1 MTNPPPTDPRTAA
14 SRAGGPK
21 APASPRRSREPGHRR
36 KFLVVV
42 DDTPECDRAV
52 YYASRRA
59 AGTGG
64 ALLLLGVMELE
75 GVNQQWLGIA
85 DLMRAEATDDMSARL
100 DKFAARA
107 RQVAGVD
114 AETVIREGSKA
125 DAVMATIAEDEDIA
139 ILVLAAGV
147 SKEGPGPL
155 VSALVG
161 FHSGH
166 FPVPITIVPGALT
179 DAEIDALA

>member
-1 MTNPPPTDPRTAA
+1 MTTPRPPAHATPARNPPAA
-14 SRAGGPK
+14 
-21 APASPRRSREPGHRR
+21 PRRSREPGHRR

-52 YYASRRA
+52 YYAARRA

-64 ALLLLGVMELE
+64 ALLLLGVLELE
-75 GVNQQWLGIA
+75 GANQQWLGIA
-85 DLMRAEATDDMSARL
+85 DLMRAEAQDDMGARL
-100 DKFAARA
+100 EKFAARA
-107 RQVAGVD
+107 RQVAAVD
-114 AETVIREGSKA
+114 AEPVIREGTKA
-125 DAVMATIAEDEDIA
+125 DAVISLIVEDEDIA

-147 SKEGPGPL
+147 GKEGPGPL

>member
-1 MTNPPPTDPRTAA
+1 MNAAPSTA
-14 SRAGGPK
+14 
-21 APASPRRSREPGHRR
+21 PRRSREPGHRR

-64 ALLLLGVMELE
+64 ALVLLGVLELE
-75 GVNQQWLGIA
+75 GVHQQWLGVA
-85 DLMRAEATDDMSARL
+85 DLMRAEAHDDMSARL
-100 DKFAARA
+100 EKFVARA

-114 AETVIREGSKA
+114 AEPVIREGSKA
-125 DAVMATIAEDEDIA
+125 DAVIKLIAEDQDIA

-147 SKEGPGPL
+147 GKEGPGPL
-155 VSALVG
+155 VSALAG
-161 FHSGH
+161 FQSGH
-166 FPVPITIVPGALT
+166 FPVPITVVPGALT

>member
-1 MTNPPPTDPRTAA
+1 MTDPRTPPRTAIH
-14 SRAGGPK
+14 P
-21 APASPRRSREPGHRR
+21 PASPRRSREPGHRR

-64 ALLLLGVMELE
+64 ALLLLGVLELE
-75 GVNQQWLGIA
+75 GVNQQWLGVA
-85 DLMRAEATDDMSARL
+85 DLMRAEATDDMAARL
-100 DKFAARA
+100 QKFTARA
-107 RQVAGVD
+107 RQAAGPDGVD
-114 AETVIREGSKA
+114 AQTVIREGSKA
-125 DAVMATIAEDEDIA
+125 EAVLAAIAEDEDIA

-147 SKEGPGPL
+147 GKEGPGPL
-155 VSALVG
+155 VSALAG
-161 FHSGH
+161 FHAGH

-179 DAEIDALA
+179 DAEIDAVA

>member
-1 MTNPPPTDPRTAA
+1 MTDPRSPAPNPPAA
-14 SRAGGPK
+14 
-21 APASPRRSREPGHRR
+21 PRRSREPGHRR

-64 ALLLLGVMELE
+64 ALLLLGVLELE
-75 GVNQQWLGIA
+75 GVNQQWLGIG
-85 DLMRAEATDDMSARL
+85 DLMRVEATDDMSARL
-100 DKFAARA
+100 QKFVARA

-114 AETVIREGSKA
+114 AETVIREGTKA
-125 DAVMATIAEDEDIA
+125 EAVLASIAEDEDVA

-147 SKEGPGPL
+147 GREGPGPL
-155 VSALVG
+155 VSALVS

>member
-1 MTNPPPTDPRTAA
+1 MTDSRTPRATARPPAA
-14 SRAGGPK
+14 
-21 APASPRRSREPGHRR
+21 PRRSREPGHRR

-64 ALLLLGVMELE
+64 ALLLLGVLELE
-75 GVNQQWLGIA
+75 GVNQQWLGVA
-85 DLMRAEATDDMSARL
+85 DLMRAEAADDMGARL
-100 DKFAARA
+100 EKFTARA
-107 RQVAGVD
+107 RQIAVSAGVESVD
-114 AETVIREGSKA
+114 TETAIREGTKA
-125 DAVMATIAEDEDIA
+125 EAVLATIAEDEDIA

-147 SKEGPGPL
+147 GKEGPGPL
-155 VSALVG
+155 VSALAG

-179 DAEIDALA
+179 DAEIDAVA